1 MWQCADAYRV
11 QYPYFVL
18 SAFCIVYITL
28 QTLAIPGPIVLS
40 VLSGALYD
48 PIPAQ
53 LLVAFCA
60 TTGASLC
67 FTISY
72 FLGNDIVHVLLPS
85 MITRFRKK
93 VRLWPSDMCC
103 YCVLG
108 LTWLLLAQTQ
118 ANKHNLFYYLLFL
131 RLTPLL
137 PNWFVNVA
145 SPVVGVP
152 LWKFALATFI
162 GAWCVFEGVTALPNI
177 GGCHAPGLVPANYFH
192 SQTGRTMANL
202 QPGASL
208 SENKST
214 FMVLMVLQ
222 LVPLIPTFFKSKLQ
236 KMEEAK
242 FGAAEDSKK
251 QQ

>member
-1 MWQCADAYRV
+1 MPRLRVCSSVCLLCPACLPVPLTPVPARSSQCDRISIEFLANGIAPKWVGGRSDVFGTTRELWQCADAYRV

-93 VRLWPSDMCC
+93 VRLWRATCVATVCWVLRGCC
-103 YCVLG
+103 S
-108 LTWLLLAQTQ
+108 
-118 ANKHNLFYYLLFL
+118 L
-131 RLTPLL
+131 RR
-137 PNWFVNVA
+137 
-145 SPVVGVP
+145 
-152 LWKFALATFI
+152 K
-162 GAWCVFEGVTALPNI
+162 
-177 GGCHAPGLVPANYFH
+177 
-192 SQTGRTMANL
+192 RT
-202 QPGASL
+202 
-208 SENKST
+208 ST
-214 FMVLMVLQ
+214 
-222 LVPLIPTFFKSKLQ
+222 TCSTTSCSC
-236 KMEEAK
+236 
-242 FGAAEDSKK
+242 D
-251 QQ
+251 